1 MDSYICIFNRRFSA
15 IDVVDWLLVAEK
27 SKCQDDSEIDI
38 ETVST
43 LQECARVCKGISSM
57 FAFGTNDFEGDQC
70 TSEGCKCLC
79 EVSASKHGE
88 CTLLESLGY
97 RLYRYVAKGTIFM
110 TLCRF
115 SNLKKYHSIIVYY
128 K

>member
-1 MDSYICIFNRRFSA
+1 MYRYICIFNRRFSP

-57 FAFGTNDFEGDQC
+57 FAFGTNDFEGDKC
-70 TSEGCKCLC
+70 TSDGCKCLC
-79 EVSASKHGE
+79 EVSALKHGE
-88 CTLLESLGY
+88 CTLLENLGY
-97 RLYRYVAKGTIFM
+97 RLYRYVAKGTKFDPCVGSQ
-110 TLCRF
+110 T
-115 SNLKKYHSIIVYY
+115 
-128 K
+128 

>member
-38 ETVST
+38 ESVST

-57 FAFGTNDFEGDQC
+57 FAFGTNDFGEDQC
-70 TSEGCKCLC
+70 ISEGCKCLC
-79 EVSASKHGE
+79 EVSALKHGE

-97 RLYRYVAKGTIFM
+97 RLYRYVSKGTIFI
-110 TLCRF
+110 TLSRF
-115 SNLKKYHSIIVYY
+115 SNVK
-128 K
+128 